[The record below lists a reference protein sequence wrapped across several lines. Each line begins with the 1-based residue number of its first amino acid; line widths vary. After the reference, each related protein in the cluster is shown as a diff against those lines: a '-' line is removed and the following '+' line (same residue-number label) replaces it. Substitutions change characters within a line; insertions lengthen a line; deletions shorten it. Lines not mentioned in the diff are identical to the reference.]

1 MIKTDNSVKQTGHLC
16 WSHLSRSWGK
26 AELLG
31 LIEVF
36 NDALDNVIQL
46 FLGSLPIQSEV
57 NKNDKCKEVVLIN
70 SDTNVHKTI
79 HVCTLLMYTCMS
91 FSYCM

>member
-16 WSHLSRSWGK
+16 WSHLSRSRGK
-26 AELLG
+26 AKLLG

-57 NKNDKCKEVVLIN
+57 NKNDKCKEVVL
-70 SDTNVHKTI
+70 
-79 HVCTLLMYTCMS
+79 Y
-91 FSYCM
+91 